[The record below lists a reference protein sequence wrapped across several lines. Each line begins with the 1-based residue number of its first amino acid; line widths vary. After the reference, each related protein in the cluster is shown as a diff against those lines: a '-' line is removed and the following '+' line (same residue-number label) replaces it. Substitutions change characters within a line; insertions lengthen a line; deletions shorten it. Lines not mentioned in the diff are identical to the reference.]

1 MDVNTELRRLVIPKP
16 PLVADELAHIGAGLR
31 FAENATNYLTSLR
44 QEYGDTF
51 LLDVFGYKLFCL
63 FSPKGL
69 ESLYALP
76 EEKASFGFAT
86 FDLLSFKTPTELFM
100 DTDLNLFYQL
110 LLKKQLPRY
119 LAISNSIL
127 DMELARWRQ
136 FDELE
141 VFDAVRSLEQRI
153 GYGLWICQE
162 AASDDYWLRLKAQFD
177 VLDQEKAFVDPA
189 QTLHTL
195 KSNKAGEKAAIA
207 AIRQLLSELSV
218 GLDLE
223 NSDETLAYLHR
234 HFAAFEGEELQRRV
248 THNCINTNQGFLS
261 NLYAAIAWVLVRLLQ
276 YPEVATKI
284 RAEIAAT
291 RQQFG
296 PQWRSKLEALDSMRY
311 LEQVL
316 MESVRLS
323 QRSITL
329 RKVLEP
335 VEVATESECY
345 TVNAGV
351 YITTLLSVKNT
362 DSDELARFDPD
373 HYEGNRLKSELT
385 PGGKE
390 QVSTF
395 GHGKHACPAQK
406 FSHMMC
412 KTVVAAVLERFE
424 LELLNPQ
431 CEPSSRQIGG
441 VARSSA
447 PATIRLTPLW
457 G

>member
-1 MDVNTELRRLVIPKP
+1 MDANTELRILVTPKP
-16 PLVADELAHIGAGLR
+16 PIVADELAHIGAGLR
-31 FAENATNYLTSLR
+31 FAENATEYLTALR
-44 QEYGDTF
+44 KDYGDTF

-110 LLKKQLPRY
+110 LVKKQLPRY
-119 LAISNSIL
+119 LALTNSVIEK
-127 DMELARWRQ
+127 ELERWTRV
-136 FDELE
+136 DELE
-141 VFDAVRSLEQRI
+141 VFDAIRTLEQRI
-153 GYGLWICQE
+153 GYGLWICAE
-162 AASDDYWLRLKAQFD
+162 AASDNYWPRLKAQFD

-195 KSNKAGEKAAIA
+195 KSNKADEKAAIG
-207 AIRQLLSELSV
+207 AIRELLEELAS
-218 GLDLE
+218 GLDMAG
-223 NSDETLAYLHR
+223 SDDTLAFLFR
-234 HFAAFEGEELQRRV
+234 HFSAFEGEELHRRV
-248 THNCINTNQGFLS
+248 AHNCINTNQGFLS

-276 YPEVATKI
+276 YPDVADKV
-284 RAEIAAT
+284 RDEISAT
-291 RQQFG
+291 EQQFG
-296 PQWRSKLEALDSMRY
+296 SQWRSNIDALDSMKY

-335 VEVATESECY
+335 VEVATESARY
-345 TVNAGV
+345 TVNKGV

-362 DSDELARFDPD
+362 EGDELSRFDPD
-373 HYEGNRLKSELT
+373 HYEGNRLKAELT

-412 KTVVAAVLERFE
+412 KAVVAAILDTFD
-424 LELLNPQ
+424 LELRSAQ

-441 VARSSA
+441 VARSA
-447 PATIRLTPLW
+447 EP
-457 G
+457 

>member
-1 MDVNTELRRLVIPKP
+1 MDANTELRILVTPKP
-16 PLVADELAHIGAGLR
+16 PIVADELAHIGAGLR
-31 FAENATNYLTSLR
+31 FAENATEYLTALR
-44 QEYGDTF
+44 KAYGDTF
-51 LLDVFGYKLFCL
+51 LLDVFGYKLFCV

-110 LLKKQLPRY
+110 LIKKQLPRY
-119 LAISNSIL
+119 LAMTNSVL
-127 DMELARWRQ
+127 DQELNRWAN
-136 FDELE
+136 FSELE
-141 VFDAVRSLEQRI
+141 VFDAVRTLEQRI
-153 GYGLWICQE
+153 GYGLWICKE
-162 AASDDYWLRLKAQFD
+162 AASDAYWPRLKAQFD

-195 KSNKAGEKAAIA
+195 KSNKAGEKVAIA
-207 AIRQLLSELSV
+207 AIRELLRELAS
-218 GLDLE
+218 GLDLD
-223 NSDETLAYLHR
+223 NSDDTLAYLYR
-234 HFAAFEGEELQRRV
+234 HFSAFDGEELHRRV
-248 THNCINTNQGFLS
+248 AHNCINTNQGFLS

-276 YPEVATKI
+276 YPDVADKV
-284 RAEIAAT
+284 REEISAT
-291 RQQFG
+291 EQQFG
-296 PQWRSKLEALDSMRY
+296 SQWRSNIDALDSMKY

-335 VEVATESECY
+335 VEVTTESERY
-345 TVNAGV
+345 TVNKGV
-351 YITTLLSVKNT
+351 YVTTLLSVKNADT
-362 DSDELARFDPD
+362 EALSTFDPD
-373 HYEGNRLKSELT
+373 HYEGNRLKPELT

-412 KTVVAAVLERFE
+412 KTVVAAVLERFD
-424 LELLNPQ
+424 LKLLSRE

-441 VARSSA
+441 VARSA
-447 PATIRLTPLW
+447 EPATIQLVARSA
-457 G
+457 